1 LTASARRSGR
11 RPGDSGTR
19 EAILEAARRLFAEQG
34 YDRTSMRAIALEAG
48 VDPALVSHYHA
59 SKQALFVASVE
70 LPFDPSEVLPGI
82 LHGDRE
88 SIGLRL
94 ATFLVGVLE
103 SEEGRRRITGLVR
116 AAASEPEAARMM
128 RELLTREVLAT
139 VVENLGSDDPQR
151 RASFTSSQIMGLVM
165 ARYIV
170 GVEPLASLP
179 ADEVV
184 RVIGPTLQRYLIEP
198 L

>member
-1 LTASARRSGR
+1 LTERARRSGR
-11 RPGDSGTR
+11 RPGVSGTR
-19 EAILEAARRLFAEQG
+19 EAILDAARRLFAEQG

-70 LPFDPSEVLPGI
+70 LPFEPSEVLPGI

-88 SIGLRL
+88 TTGLRL
-94 ATFLVGVLE
+94 ATFLIGVLE

-139 VVENLGSDDPQR
+139 VVENLGADDPQR
-151 RASFTSSQIMGLVM
+151 RASFASSQIMGLVM

-179 ADEVV
+179 PEEVV
-184 RVIGPTLQRYLIEP
+184 RTIGPTLQRYLIEP

>member
-1 LTASARRSGR
+1 
-11 RPGDSGTR
+11 
-19 EAILEAARRLFAEQG
+19 
-34 YDRTSMRAIALEAG
+34 
-48 VDPALVSHYHA
+48 VDPALVSHYHG

-70 LPFDPSEVLPGI
+70 LPFNPSAVLPEI
-82 LHGDRE
+82 LQGDRE
-88 SIGLRL
+88 TIGLRL

-103 SEEGRRRITGLVR
+103 SDEGRRRITGMVR

-128 RELLTREVLAT
+128 RELLTREVLTT
-139 VVENLGSDDPQR
+139 VIENLGAEDPQR
-151 RASFTSSQIMGLVM
+151 RASFASSQIMGLVM

-179 ADEVV
+179 ADEVI
-184 RVIGPTLQRYLIEP
+184 RVIGPTLQRYLTEP